1 MPGRKTSNYRVDVT
15 VNGQSTPAWIVLPLR
30 VTHAQFDLL
39 HFTKKSAQQEAVR
52 LAERANVPVR
62 IGQLK
67 DEYRSEIVC
76 VK

>member
-1 MPGRKTSNYRVDVT
+1 MPGRRTNEYRVNLT
-15 VNGQSTPAWIVLPLR
+15 VQGKTVPAWIVLPLEF
-30 VTHAQFDLL
+30 TQAQFELL
-39 HFTKKSAQQEAVR
+39 HVTKKSAQQEAVR

-62 IGQLK
+62 IGLLK